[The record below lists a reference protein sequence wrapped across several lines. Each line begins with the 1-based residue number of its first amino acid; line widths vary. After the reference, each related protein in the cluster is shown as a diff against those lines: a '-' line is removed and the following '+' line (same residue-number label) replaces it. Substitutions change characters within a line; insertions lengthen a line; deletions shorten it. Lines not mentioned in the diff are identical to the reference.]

1 MTKGEFDRLIQEYQ
15 GIIWK
20 VCRSFA
26 KNEEDQKDLFQEIL
40 FNLWKGKDTFTGDS
54 KISTW
59 IYRVSFNR
67 AIDYSRKK
75 RIKTTELKESS
86 IPSPNNRKGSYD
98 IEALYL
104 AISKLTP
111 INRAIIIL
119 YLDKHSYKEIGEIV
133 GLSEKNVSVKLVRIK
148 KRLKKYYLN
157 ITKIRNYEH

>member
-1 MTKGEFDRLIQEYQ
+1 MTKDEFDKLVHEHQ

-40 FNLWKGKDTFTGDS
+40 YNLWKGKDTFSGDS

-67 AIDYSRKK
+67 AIDYYRKK
-75 RIKTTELKESS
+75 KIKTAEFKESS
-86 IPSPNNRKGSYD
+86 IPGSNTHKGNYD

-104 AISKLTP
+104 AINKLAP

-119 YLDKHSYKEIGEIV
+119 YLEKHSYKEIGEIM

-148 KRLKKYYLN
+148 EKLKELYLKL
-157 ITKIRNYEH
+157 TKTTKS

>member
-1 MTKGEFDRLIQEYQ
+1 MTKDEFDKLVLEHQ

-26 KNEEDQKDLFQEIL
+26 GNEEDQKDLFQEIMY
-40 FNLWKGKDTFTGDS
+40 NLWKGKESFSGDS

-67 AIDYSRKK
+67 AMDYSRKK

-86 IPSPNNRKGSYD
+86 IPGSDKQKDIYD

-104 AISKLTP
+104 AINKLAP
-111 INRAIIIL
+111 LNRAVIIL
-119 YLDKHSYKEIGEIV
+119 YLENYTYIEIGDIL
-133 GLSEKNVSVKLVRIK
+133 GLSEKNVSVRLVRAK
-148 KRLKKYYLN
+148 DKLEEFYLKFTN
-157 ITKIRNYEH
+157 TSTS